1 MEDIFV
7 AKDPRGYTIKC
18 SEERWNYILW
28 KHPELNRLK
37 IDDLILFVKET
48 IENPAYGF
56 IYQSPQSKERHIYY
70 GKIINSRVELM
81 IVVDF
86 RDTNNIQPI
95 SFRPCSSRNPGEKVI
110 WPKLS
115 Q

>member
-1 MEDIFV
+1 MEDVFV
-7 AKDPRGYTIKC
+7 AKDPRGYTVIC

-28 KHPELNRLK
+28 KHPELIRLK
-37 IDDLILFVKET
+37 IDNLILFVKET
-48 IENPAYGF
+48 IEKPSLGF
-56 IYQSPQSKERHIYY
+56 IYQSSQSKERQIYY
-70 GKIINSRVELM
+70 GKIPNSRVELM

-86 RDTNNIQPI
+86 HDPNNIQPV

-115 Q
+115 L